1 MNGKKLLLPIIAALA
16 FTACSEDDYT
26 FTDYEVVIPDAAFRQ
41 YILSNFDA
49 DNNGI
54 IMYSEVKCVT
64 DITLEGSG
72 YKSLEGIE
80 HFYSLETLQLN
91 TPDLETMDISRNK
104 KLRKLSLS
112 NIYGDI
118 NLGSRVNTV
127 TELYLFNVASES
139 ADLSGCK
146 SLQNL
151 QIANCENLASIDM
164 SELKELK
171 YLTLR
176 HCYDFGEIDLSENN
190 KLEEVSLS
198 ISFLD
203 KIIIGDKPSLRSLEV
218 WDYKINELELGEA
231 PTLEKLRIGYDGI
244 YELDLTAYEELAEL
258 EFWADG
264 NMAELD
270 LRHNRNLRYASL
282 HGKMNIGKLYIWE
295 GYEETARLL
304 PGNDVTI
311 GEIIEAD
318 PEPPVTDGDGDGD
331 NDENE
336 DDGV

>member
-1 MNGKKLLLPIIAALA
+1 MNGKKLLLPLIAALA
-16 FTACSEDDYT
+16 FTACSDDDYT
-26 FTDYEVVIPDAAFRQ
+26 FTDYEVVIPDAAFRE

-49 DNNGI
+49 DNNGV
-54 IMYSEVKCVT
+54 IMYSEVKGVT

-80 HFYSLETLQLN
+80 HFYSLETLNLY
-91 TPDLETMDISRNK
+91 TPELETFDISRNK
-104 KLRKLSLS
+104 KLRKVTLNGLT
-112 NIYGDI
+112 GDI

-127 TELYLFNVASES
+127 TELHLFNLASES

-164 SELKELK
+164 SELTELK

-176 HCYDFGEIDLSENN
+176 HCYDFGEIDLGKNN

-203 KIIIGDKPSLRSLEV
+203 KIIIGDKPSLRLLDV
-218 WDYKINELELGEA
+218 WEYKINELELGDA
-231 PTLEKLRIGYDGI
+231 PSLEMLRIGYDGI
-244 YELDLTAYEELAEL
+244 YELDLTSYEELAEL

-264 NMAELD
+264 DVAELD

-295 GYEETARLL
+295 GYEETSRLL
-304 PGNDVTI
+304 PGNDVSI

-318 PEPPVTDGDGDGD
+318 PEPPVTDGD
-331 NDENE
+331 NNE
-336 DDGV
+336 DDGE